1 MKGERG
7 SIAPLGIGL
16 LSISLALIF
25 TLVCANSLY
34 VLKNRLTATAEFAA
48 LAEARMGLTAAT
60 FLDESEYPEDYF
72 VDEDYSSDQ
81 KTTEVT
87 VCAIWSAPL
96 PIVFSVTDAKIC
108 GHGAAR
114 AG

>member
-1 MKGERG
+1 VKGEKG

-34 VLKNRLTATAEFAA
+34 VLKNRLTGTAEFAA
-48 LAEARMGLTAAT
+48 LAEARIGLTAAM
-60 FLDESEYPEDYF
+60 FLHESEYPEEYF
-72 VDEDYSSDQ
+72 IDEDYSSDQ

-96 PIVFSVTDAKIC
+96 PIVLILTDLKVC